1 MSASRDGCDSEGGC
15 GPPHS
20 RGRGNG
26 AVSASPRKTT
36 RPTEAAMSSLFQA
49 ARDNARDI
57 LAAAAAS
64 VYFAGF
70 FGAIHA
76 ALDKLAY

>member
-1 MSASRDGCDSEGGC
+1 MGASGDGGRKRGGC
-15 GPPHS
+15 APSHS
-20 RGRGNG
+20 RGPGPD
-26 AVSASPRKTT
+26 AQSVPPRKTT

-57 LAAAAAS
+57 LAAVAAS
-64 VYFAGF
+64 VYFLGF

>member
-1 MSASRDGCDSEGGC
+1 MLAAARPRPGDRRRLVPAAQDRATPEPVISR
-15 GPPHS
+15 
-20 RGRGNG
+20 
-26 AVSASPRKTT
+26 
-36 RPTEAAMSSLFQA
+36 LFQA

-64 VYFAGF
+64 AYFLGF
-70 FGAIHA
+70 FGAIHV

>member
-1 MSASRDGCDSEGGC
+1 MGASGDGRRKRGGC
-15 GPPHS
+15 GPSHI

-36 RPTEAAMSSLFQA
+36 RATEAAMSSLFQA
-49 ARDNARDI
+49 ARDNASDI

-64 VYFAGF
+64 VYFLGF

>member
-1 MSASRDGCDSEGGC
+1 
-15 GPPHS
+15 
-20 RGRGNG
+20 
-26 AVSASPRKTT
+26 
-36 RPTEAAMSSLFQA
+36 MSSLFQA
-49 ARDNARDI
+49 ARDNASDI

-64 VYFAGF
+64 VYFLGF